1 MEPFE
6 IVARFCYEHAGVLDR
21 HSNRTTVPYEQ
32 AEYSAVGRVQD
43 AFFRSTQ
50 LANALLE
57 QLADHGYVVRKR
69 HLEPV
74 E

>member
-6 IVARFCYEHAGVLDR
+6 IVARFVYEHAGVLER
-21 HSNRTTVPYEQ
+21 HSNRPTVPYED
-32 AEYSAVGRVQD
+32 AEFSSVGRVQD
-43 AFFRSTQ
+43 AFFRSSQ
-50 LANALLE
+50 LATELLNE
-57 QLADHGYVVRKR
+57 LADHGYVVRKR